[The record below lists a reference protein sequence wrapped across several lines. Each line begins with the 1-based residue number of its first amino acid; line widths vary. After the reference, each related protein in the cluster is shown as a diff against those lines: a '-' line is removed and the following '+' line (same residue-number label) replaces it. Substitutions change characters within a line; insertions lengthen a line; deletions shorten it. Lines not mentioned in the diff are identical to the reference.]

1 MRQQF
6 LLLIF
11 LLTGIYNLNSQ
22 TIDFGDSTVVSLIT
36 CEPGDA
42 LYAKFGHTAIRI
54 RDEKG
59 TDLVFNY
66 GIFDFRTERFYWK
79 FMRGQTDYMLGVYPT
94 ENFLQEYRERKSTVW
109 EQELDL
115 SQIEKRKLTELL
127 NINYLPQNRMYRYN
141 FIYDNCATR
150 PYEIISKSLNGVLVA
165 DKYHEDDSY
174 RNLITDYLTG
184 KPWAEMGINLV
195 FGVDADR
202 AVSAQASVFLPLMLK
217 DFLQRSKVM
226 TLNNGLQER
235 KIVKNNMMI
244 VEGRK
249 MSQIETPISTY
260 IFHPFTVCFFWLIIG
275 LILMIFKTNMDD
287 IYNKVFDTL
296 LYLIT
301 GLGGMLIFFFMFFS
315 EHPITGN
322 NLNILWL
329 NPMNI
334 MLSLMLWKRS
344 PRKFF
349 FFYNVI
355 YLLLMILYVLVTVF
369 ISHSA
374 LTAFIPLQLLLF
386 VRVIW
391 REERL
396 LHILFIPTDKG
407 LQFR

>member
-1 MRQQF
+1 MRQRII
-6 LLLIF
+6 LLIF

-22 TIDFGDSTVVSLIT
+22 NINLGDSTVVSLIT

-54 RDEKG
+54 HDTKG
-59 TDLVFNY
+59 TDIVFNY
-66 GIFDFRTERFYWK
+66 GIFDFRTEHFYWK
-79 FMRGQTDYMLGVYPT
+79 FMRGHTDYLLGVYPT
-94 ENFLQEYRERKSTVW
+94 ENFLQEYEERGSTVW

-115 SQIEKRKLTELL
+115 TQSEKKKLIELL
-127 NINYLPQNRMYRYN
+127 TINYLPQNRMYRYN
-141 FIYDNCATR
+141 FVYDNCATR
-150 PYEIISKSLNGVLVA
+150 PYEMISKSLSGVLVG
-165 DKYHEDDSY
+165 DNQVEEDSY
-174 RNLITDYLTG
+174 RNMITDYLSDV
-184 KPWAEMGINLV
+184 PWADVGVNLL

-202 AVSAQASVFLPLMLK
+202 NVGMQSSVFLPERLK
-217 DFLQRSKVM
+217 DVMQRSKIM
-226 TLNNGLQER
+226 SLNNGLQER
-235 KIVKNNMMI
+235 KIVKS
-244 VEGRK
+244 VK
-249 MSQIETPISTY
+249 MLVKGKPVTETVSTTSW
-260 IFHPFTVCFFWLIIG
+260 IFHPFTVSLIWLIIG
-275 LILMIFKTNMDD
+275 IILMIFKTNMDD
-287 IYNKVFDTL
+287 IANKIFDTI

-301 GLGGMLIFFFMFFS
+301 GLAGLLIFFFMFFS

-334 MLSLMLWKRS
+334 MLALMLWKRS

-355 YLLLMILYVLVTVF
+355 YLLLIVLYVAITLF
-369 ISHSA
+369 ISHA
-374 LTAFIPLQLLLF
+374 TLTSIIPLLVLVF